1 MAANN
6 LAVPAEPLDLTKFTG
21 MVQKKLSEKKRFVK
35 FDERKDDNTLSIEL
49 FKIWIMVILC
59 SESVYAD
66 NN

>member
-49 FKIWIMVILC
+49 FKIMNHGNPLF
-59 SESVYAD
+59 
-66 NN
+66 